1 MNCERENLLPDST
14 FTRYP
19 LRTIAGL
26 SISVLLSLYGAL
38 QFYGEQRKTDRR
50 QPDPYKLIDQER
62 RFAPVREFVPPNA
75 RVGYVSDLATDPALL
90 LTAQYALAP
99 RMIVKNPTSEWVIGN
114 FARPQDFAIYART
127 HGLILVKEFPDGVI
141 LFRRPR

>member
-1 MNCERENLLPDST
+1 MPARV
-14 FTRYP
+14 RYP

-26 SISVLLSLYGAL
+26 SVSAILSLYGAL
-38 QFYGEQRKTDRR
+38 EFYGEQREQNRI

-62 RFAPVREFVPPNA
+62 RFAPVREIVPA
-75 RVGYVSDLATDPALL
+75 DALVGYVSDLGTDSTLL

-99 RMIVKNPTSEWVIGN
+99 RLIVKNPTSDWVIGN
-114 FARPQDFAIYART
+114 FARRQDFAAFARG

-141 LFRRPR
+141 LFRRSR

>member
-1 MNCERENLLPDST
+1 MANLC
-14 FTRYP
+14 YP

-26 SISVLLSLYGAL
+26 SISALLSVYGAL
-38 QFYGEQRKTDRR
+38 QFSGEQRDANRL

-62 RFAPVREFVPPNA
+62 RFAPVREIVPSNA
-75 RVGYVSDLATDPALL
+75 RVGYASDLATDPTLL

-114 FARPQDFAIYART
+114 FARPRDFATYART
-127 HGLILVKEFPDGVI
+127 YGLILVKEFPDGVI